1 MKELRQERRLQFA
14 PPKTYDYSKPKIN
27 YKHKHRHQNPAT
39 TSTAS
44 TGNNSSF
51 QPPEFYNNPDFYNSL
66 GQAQNHKTPKQ
77 PTANIPPNIP
87 APMFQQH
94 QTVTQ
99 PPLLPFPP
107 IPPLFMNPPNLI
119 NFNPVIPNLNAP
131 PPSPMTMPIIQPLQ
145 EQPILVENYET
156 CIIGTSMIKHVSP
169 AKVFSAETNCF
180 FNSISGGCIKNI
192 IDLLEQ
198 NQLAL
203 KNCRIFI
210 VTCGSND
217 LDSSYRDS
225 QQVISLYLELARLLK
240 KLFPNAR
247 LVFNKLVPR
256 TSTRYIE
263 LTVILFSDLHFHC
276 TNI

>member
-27 YKHKHRHQNPAT
+27 YKQKHRHQNPAT
-39 TSTAS
+39 TSSAS
-44 TGNNSSF
+44 INNSSF

-66 GQAQNHKTPKQ
+66 GQAQNQQTSQQ
-77 PTANIPPNIP
+77 PTPNMPPNIP
-87 APMFQQH
+87 VIPMFQQQ
-94 QTVTQ
+94 QTFTR

-107 IPPLFMNPPNLI
+107 IPPLFMNPPNLT
-119 NFNPVIPNLNAP
+119 NFNPVMPNLNAP
-131 PPSPMTMPIIQPLQ
+131 PPSLMATPNIQPQQLQ
-145 EQPILVENYET
+145 QQPIPVENYET
-156 CIIGTSMIKHVSP
+156 CIIGTSMIKNVSP

-180 FNSISGGCIKNI
+180 FDSISGGCIKNI
-192 IDLLEQ
+192 IDSLEQ

-225 QQVISLYLELARLLK
+225 QQVISLYLDLARLLK

-256 TSTRYIE
+256 TSTRHIE
-263 LTVILFSDLHFHC
+263 LTVIIFRFKL
-276 TNI
+276 